1 MEIILVR
8 EPYPRDRVSNLN
20 INSSDPLEAATAIHN
35 SMSEL
40 GEDVLDSTYKRFG
53 GLETFTAKDLSS
65 SMKFLRTALM
75 RSKNFS
81 PSDFE
86 EIFDGTPKIARDD
99 AYTYAAQP
107 YFLTELSKFM
117 RVWKASRT
125 EALNFMRH
133 YSLFNDPGYWDSTER
148 LPMVHTEDCRGDEP
162 GNMLAH
168 FHCKRP
174 WIYHSDRN
182 LAFHVKKMEELEATM
197 DPKVIDFIQENI
209 LDCSASQRELYAA
222 SLIVRSD
229 HWETLAKDP
238 KRSVLNA
245 LAGNALLPT
254 HVAEAI
260 VTSHKTPSLREDI
273 AKNSVD
279 RNLLN
284 MIWSGTKSESIRE
297 VVESNALFSRI

>member
-1 MEIILVR
+1 MGIILVS
-8 EPYPRDRVSNLN
+8 EPYPRDRGSKLN

-35 SMSEL
+35 SISEL

-53 GLETFTAKDLSS
+53 GLEAFTAQNLSS
-65 SMKFLRTALM
+65 SMKFLRTAVM

-81 PSDFE
+81 SRNFID
-86 EIFDGTPKIARDD
+86 IFDGTPKISRDD

-107 YFLTELSKFM
+107 YFLTELGKFM

-133 YSLFNDPGYWDSTER
+133 YSLFDDSGYWDSTER
-148 LPMVHTEDCRGDEP
+148 LPVVHAVDCRGDEP

-168 FHCKRP
+168 YNCKRP
-174 WIYHSDRN
+174 WIHHSDRN
-182 LAFHVKKMEELEATM
+182 LAFHLKKKKELEATM

-209 LDCSASQRELYAA
+209 LDCSATQRELYAE

-229 HWETLAKDP
+229 HWETLAKDV
-238 KRSVLNA
+238 KRSVLNS
-245 LAGNALLPT
+245 LARNALLPT
-254 HVAEAI
+254 HVAEDI
-260 VTSHKTPSLREDI
+260 VRSHKTPSLREDI

-297 VVESNALFSRI
+297 AVESNALFSRI